1 VGDLLVQSPRSP
13 DTRRVD
19 NRKSRQ
25 TRIFT
30 HWSVVLAVV
39 LLVCNDWWL
48 KSRGRFPVVSG
59 KASDFAGLFL
69 LPLVIATGI
78 EFVSHKALKPKT
90 FVCVLGLSGL
100 TFSLMKTNQTI
111 SGVIGRIWG
120 LLLAPERMIR
130 GVDCCRP
137 VEFIHDRTDIL
148 ALCVLP
154 LTYLV
159 WRSHAP
165 DRSSI
170 RD

>member
-1 VGDLLVQSPRSP
+1 MVTSLVQSLRSP

-25 TRIFT
+25 ISIFT
-30 HWSVVLAVV
+30 HWSVLLAIV

-48 KSRGRFPVVSG
+48 KSWGRFPVISG
-59 KASDFAGLFL
+59 KVSDFAGLFL
-69 LPLVIATGI
+69 LPLVIASGI
-78 EFVSHKALKPKT
+78 EFVSRKELRTKT
-90 FVCVLGLSGL
+90 FICVLGLSGL
-100 TFSLMKTNQTI
+100 AFSLMKTSQTI

-159 WRSHAP
+159 WRRPFETSHQ
-165 DRSSI
+165 
-170 RD
+170 